1 MRTTAKNVGCAC
13 HLLRKLKL
21 LRLVK
26 EDEEEIHLFLKLNSS
41 TKNERVFCF
50 ALSSSTPSPSNTAL
64 SSWFRD
70 DHRKLAEFWDEE
82 SLFKYI
88 NLKERNRNVRC
99 TTFTGSFCIMALQMK
114 MAKSKFKFIITFKQ
128 SVCEEN
134 WNYFSKIKT
143 QQDIETRRGESKQR
157 S

>member
-1 MRTTAKNVGCAC
+1 MCTTAKNVGRAC

-50 ALSSSTPSPSNTAL
+50 ALSSLPPSPSNTAL

-70 DHRKLAEFWDEE
+70 DHRKLAEF
-82 SLFKYI
+82 
-88 NLKERNRNVRC
+88 
-99 TTFTGSFCIMALQMK
+99 
-114 MAKSKFKFIITFKQ
+114 
-128 SVCEEN
+128 
-134 WNYFSKIKT
+134 
-143 QQDIETRRGESKQR
+143 
-157 S
+157 